1 MSAVLQHAPQHWR
14 EPHDGQRWPLA
25 AGAALL
31 LEVVIVGA
39 LLWLA
44 DHASA
49 PPPPAPM
56 QIVLDAPK
64 PAPQTVAPPTPRPPV
79 PKPLPKPT
87 PKPVVKPR
95 PRPVLHKV
103 APKPAQPPPPP
114 PVATPKL
121 EAPPAPVPDTKPAMP
136 VAAPTPPAP
145 PQPPAP
151 PAPDAASIKAGFE
164 AALRSA
170 IQAAVR
176 YPQAARLMRL
186 SGKTL
191 VGFDFRDGVVSHLR
205 VVTSSGAGPLDHAA
219 LDAVR
224 NAPYPATPRVL
235 QGKAMAF
242 TIWVRFHLND
252 Q

>member
-1 MSAVLQHAPQHWR
+1 MSAVLQQGPQPWR

-39 LLWLA
+39 LLGLA
-44 DHASA
+44 DHDAA
-49 PPPPAPM
+49 APPPAPM

-64 PAPQTVAPPTPRPPV
+64 PAPQTLAPPV
-79 PKPLPKPT
+79 PQPPE
-87 PKPVVKPR
+87 PKPVPKAMPKPRPEPRPVAHQALPR
-95 PRPVLHKV
+95 PRP
-103 APKPAQPPPPP
+103 QPEVQP
-114 PVATPKL
+114 
-121 EAPPAPVPDTKPAMP
+121 APPSPEVQAAPAPAPGTQPAMP

-145 PQPPAP
+145 PQPPVPAAP
-151 PAPDAASIKAGFE
+151 VAASVQASFE

-176 YPQAARLMRL
+176 YPQAARLMHL

-191 VGFDFRDGVVSHLR
+191 VGFDDRDGVVSHLR
-205 VVTSSGAGPLDHAA
+205 VVTSSGADPLDHAA
-219 LDAVR
+219 LEAVR
-224 NAPYPATPRVL
+224 NAPYPATPRAL

-242 TIWVRFHLND
+242 TIWVRFHLNAR
-252 Q
+252 

>member
-1 MSAVLQHAPQHWR
+1 MSAVLQHEPQPWR
-14 EPHDGQRWPLA
+14 EPQDGRRWPLA
-25 AGAALL
+25 AGTALL
-31 LEVVIVGA
+31 LEVAIVGA
-39 LLWLA
+39 LFRLA
-44 DHASA
+44 DHGAA

-64 PAPQTVAPPTPRPPV
+64 PASQTVAPPVPKPPEPKPV
-79 PKPLPKPT
+79 PKVIPKPKPEPRPVVHKALPRPLPKPE
-87 PKPVVKPR
+87 V
-95 PRPVLHKV
+95 
-103 APKPAQPPPPP
+103 QPPPPS
-114 PVATPKL
+114 PKVQ
-121 EAPPAPVPDTKPAMP
+121 APPAPVPDTRPAMP

-151 PAPDAASIKAGFE
+151 AAPVAASIKASFE

-224 NAPYPATPRVL
+224 NAPYPVTPRVL
-235 QGKAMAF
+235 QGKTMAF
-242 TIWVRFHLND
+242 TIGVRFRLND

>member
-1 MSAVLQHAPQHWR
+1 MSAVLQQGPQPWR
-14 EPHDGQRWPLA
+14 EPHDAQRWPLA

-39 LLWLA
+39 LLGLA
-44 DHASA
+44 DHDVTS
-49 PPPPAPM
+49 PPPAPM

-64 PAPQTVAPPTPRPPV
+64 PAPQTLAPPV
-79 PKPLPKPT
+79 PKPPE
-87 PKPVVKPR
+87 PKPVPKAMPKPRPVVHKALPR
-95 PRPVLHKV
+95 PRPQPEVQPAPPSPKV
-103 APKPAQPPPPP
+103 Q
-114 PVATPKL
+114 
-121 EAPPAPVPDTKPAMP
+121 APPAPAPDTQPAMP

-145 PQPPAP
+145 PQPPVP
-151 PAPDAASIKAGFE
+151 PAPEIASIQASFE

-224 NAPYPATPRVL
+224 NAPYPVTPRVL
-235 QGKAMAF
+235 QGKTMAF
-242 TIWVRFHLND
+242 TIGVRFRLND

>member
-186 SGKTL
+186 TGQTL
-191 VGFDFRDGVVSHLR
+191 VDFTFTRGRATVITISR
-205 VVTSSGAGPLDHAA
+205 SSGNSGLDQAA
-219 LDAVR
+219 ILAVK
-224 NAPYPATPRVL
+224 NAQYPPTPRALGNAVMHF
-235 QGKAMAF
+235 Q
-242 TIWVRFHLND
+242 IWVRFKFSN
-252 Q
+252 